1 MPPFLRR
8 ILDVFIYRPEASND
22 QLGAYPERMHVEAL
36 PERRYL
42 KTTRFLVIASLLS
55 LTFNF
60 AMTFIFI
67 RNARNVE
74 AIVENSN
81 SQDTYLYYLD
91 YYRKELQPLQ
101 KTYRYL
107 SVMDLVFQNLI
118 SDYLNQRFQITLN
131 KGEMNAK
138 WGVAGKVYAY
148 AHQLYEN
155 EFLPTVD
162 ESLNLMNRGI
172 TQEIY
177 IYDIKNLNGVNFYE
191 VVFDVFSLNES
202 GFRAQKCPC
211 KDKTKECLMCM
222 RNTAV
227 KTIRYKAYI
236 RVNLA
241 LPEERST
248 EFVRENINPYSFNI
262 ENIYLLPQEI
272 RPNDVWADVDAILN

>member
-1 MPPFLRR
+1 MSPFLKR

-22 QLGAYPERMHVEAL
+22 QLEAYPERMHVEAL

-42 KTTRFLVIASLLS
+42 KTTRVLVIAALLS
-55 LTFNF
+55 LAFNF
-60 AMTFIFI
+60 AMCFIFI

-107 SVMDLVFQNLI
+107 NVMDLIFQNLI

-131 KGEMNAK
+131 KGEMNSR
-138 WGVAGKVYAY
+138 WGVGGKVYAY
-148 AHQLYEN
+148 ARKLYEN
-155 EFLPTVD
+155 EFLPSVD
-162 ESLNLMNRGI
+162 ASLELMNRGI
-172 TQEIY
+172 TQDVY

-202 GFRAQKCPC
+202 GYRAQKCPC
-211 KDKTKECLMCM
+211 RAKTKECLTCM
-222 RNTAV
+222 RDTAL

-236 RVNLA
+236 RVNLD

-262 ENIYLLPQEI
+262 ESIYFLPQEI

>member
-1 MPPFLRR
+1 MPPFLKR

-42 KTTRFLVIASLLS
+42 RTTRFLVIASLLS

-148 AHQLYEN
+148 ASKLYEN

-202 GFRAQKCPC
+202 GFRVQKCPC

-222 RNTAV
+222 RKTAI
-227 KTIRYKAYI
+227 KTVRYKAYI
-236 RVNLA
+236 RVNLV
-241 LPEERST
+241 LPEKSST
-248 EFVRENINPYSFNI
+248 ELVRENINPYSFNI